1 MKMKAAVWY
10 KEKDVRV
17 ENREVK
23 ELAAN
28 EVKIKVAWAGICGS
42 DLHEYLEGPITIP
55 VDQPDPLTNQQAP
68 LTLGHEFAGV
78 IDEIG
83 SAVTQFNEEDRIIVN
98 PLLTHGNKA
107 PEYDVYDGFNFI
119 GLGQDGGFATY
130 AVVGENNVYKLPE
143 SLSLEEGALVEPTAV
158 AVQALKEGQLQ
169 AGQTV
174 AIFGAGPIG
183 LLTAMAAKAEGASKI
198 VVFDLSESRLEM
210 AKKVGATH
218 VVNSG
223 KRDPLTAI
231 KEIEPAGFDVSFE
244 VAGVEITVNQ
254 AIKVAKTRG
263 TVVIVS
269 IFANPVSIHPMD
281 LTASGVKIT
290 SSAAYEPTSFQK
302 TIDLMASGAI
312 NPKEIVTNRIALDRI
327 VEDGFEALTNDKD
340 EVKIL
345 VELSGEK

>member
-1 MKMKAAVWY
+1 MKAAVWY

-17 ENREVK
+17 EDRDIK

-28 EVKIKVAWAGICGS
+28 EVKVKVAWTGICGS

-78 IDEIG
+78 INEVG
-83 SAVTQFNEEDRIIVN
+83 SAVTQFKEGDRIVVN

-107 PEYDVYDGFNFI
+107 SEYDVYDGFNFI

-158 AVQALKEGQLQ
+158 AVQALKEGQFQ

-174 AIFGAGPIG
+174 AVFGAGPIG
-183 LLTAMAAKAEGASKI
+183 LLTVIAAKAEGASKI
-198 VVFDLSESRLEM
+198 VVFDLSERRLEM

-218 VVNSG
+218 VVNSSE
-223 KRDPLTAI
+223 KDPLTAI
-231 KEIEPAGFDVSFE
+231 KEIEPVGFDVSFE

-254 AIKVAKTRG
+254 AIRVTKTRG

-290 SSAAYEPTSFQK
+290 SSAAYEPASFQK

-312 NPKEIVTNRIALDRI
+312 NPKEIVTNRIALDHI
-327 VEDGFEALTNDKD
+327 VEEGFEALTNDKD